1 MAQCVWWLASVV
13 GLDLGLI
20 EYIDSQQVR
29 SQIVQEKIQTPDT
42 SEVELEEN
50 EVERQ
55 DKILKECEEY
65 L

>member
-1 MAQCVWWLASVV
+1 VAQCVWWLASVV